1 MYAAEAEATGRSGP
15 VPEKGSAVGVAA
27 QKAKADRFASNVRP
41 IIEEVQAAGVT
52 TLRGIADALNARG
65 VRTAR
70 GGEWHPSSVR
80 NVMGRAG

>member
-1 MYAAEAEATGRSGP
+1 M
-15 VPEKGSAVGVAA
+15 AA
-27 QKAKADRFASNVRP
+27 QKAQADRFAANVRP
-41 IIEEVQAAGVT
+41 IIEEIQNAGVT

-70 GGEWHPSSVR
+70 GGSWHPSSVR